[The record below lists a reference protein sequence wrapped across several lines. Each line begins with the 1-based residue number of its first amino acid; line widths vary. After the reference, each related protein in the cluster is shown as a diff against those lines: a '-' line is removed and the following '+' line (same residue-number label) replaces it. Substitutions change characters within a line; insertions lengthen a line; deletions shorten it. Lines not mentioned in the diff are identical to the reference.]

1 VQTRYV
7 AVCDKLGRPLKTYPI
22 AIACGN
28 DATRESDFAREALE
42 RAKLDRLVP
51 EDELSGLTVRVPEKL
66 KLWR

>member
-22 AIACGN
+22 AIGCSN
-28 DATRESDFAREALE
+28 DATQDSDFARQALE